1 MTARAFCKF
10 WIVSILVAFFTQ
22 LGVSDMSSQ
31 GENMLELLANDLLD
45 LEKLTDQETLHFFN
59 ENEWDPSTNEIEPG
73 SVGIARFQN
82 VSTEDCEQFIK
93 DNQNKNTI
101 MKTKSDLKIFN
112 DWKITVGEERDLEN
126 IPLSDLDNLLAR
138 FFLGN

>member
-1 MTARAFCKF
+1 
-10 WIVSILVAFFTQ
+10 
-22 LGVSDMSSQ
+22 MSSQ
-31 GENMLELLANDLLD
+31 GENMLELLANDLLN
-45 LEKLTDQETLHFFN
+45 LEKRTDKEILHFFN
-59 ENEWDPSTNEIEPG
+59 ENEWDPSTNFNEIEPG
-73 SVGIARFQN
+73 SGGIARFQN

-93 DNQNKNTI
+93 DNQNKNTT

-138 FFLGN
+138 FFLVIKLFS